1 MPPPDVRGGRDYRSR
16 CRAHWTLNV
25 PKRRKHAGVE
35 VVEQM
40 AMKRPGSRGVVGI
53 KGDDDAPPGWDEHSI
68 AHCPREALAVDL
80 DDLELVAVQIDRKS
94 TRLNSSHTVIS

>member
-16 CRAHWTLNV
+16 CRAHWTLDV

-40 AMKRPGSRGVVGI
+40 AMKRPGSRGVIGI
-53 KGDDDAPPGWDEHSI
+53 KGDDDATPGRDEHSV
-68 AHCPREALAVDL
+68 AHCAGEPVTVDL
-80 DDLELVAVQIDRKS
+80 DDLELVAVQMHRVRHSGLID
-94 TRLNSSHTVIS
+94 H